1 MLPLFGSLSMHS
13 VSLLIEIVPSLSP
26 SLSLTALSA
35 APSPATKASS
45 DLRPSFVIVNH

>member
-13 VSLLIEIVPSLSP
+13 VSLLIEIVPLTP
-26 SLSLTALSA
+26 SLSLSA
-35 APSPATKASS
+35 PSPAPSPATKASS